1 MFVKRTRKQKYTQ
14 TKQWRNKK
22 KTIQKTTQSRTKKN
36 KIKTGK
42 MWLWSGLM
50 ERYIDCNN

>member
-1 MFVKRTRKQKYTQ
+1 MEKLKKNNTKNISKQ
-14 TKQWRNKK
+14 N
-22 KTIQKTTQSRTKKN
+22 KKN

-50 ERYIDCNN
+50 EKYIDCNN